1 LEPKAYTLLYLKNAM
16 LKMKIK
22 TL

>member
-1 LEPKAYTLLYLKNAM
+1 LEPKAYTQLYLKNAM